1 MYLLNRFCVIHM
13 HGKFFSAFYTWG
25 GVFITKYIILST
37 KKKGTV
43 AHAGCVELYVKEGA
57 RLRYSTIE
65 NWSRNMMNL
74 NTKRALVEKDGII
87 EWVSGSFGSHA
98 AHHR

>member
-1 MYLLNRFCVIHM
+1 M

-43 AHAGCVELYVKEGA
+43 AHGILSDKNIQPCPYGRPLKADTRGRLYIYEEDVLCG
-57 RLRYSTIE
+57 SPFTIQ
-65 NWSRNMMNL
+65 
-74 NTKRALVEKDGII
+74 T
-87 EWVSGSFGSHA
+87 
-98 AHHR
+98 